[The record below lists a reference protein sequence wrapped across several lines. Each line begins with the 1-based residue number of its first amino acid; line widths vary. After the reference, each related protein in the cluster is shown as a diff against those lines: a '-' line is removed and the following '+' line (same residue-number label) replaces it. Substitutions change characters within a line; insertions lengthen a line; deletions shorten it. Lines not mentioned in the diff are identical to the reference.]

1 MYSTMFPSNQI
12 TCQTPIVWMDHTI
25 DMTLPKGKAEAMSVP
40 NMPGTLGI
48 EPFVWICFSILTNL
62 MIHPKNHIL
71 DFEDKDTRLKIRILP
86 KLLIYSYHWNIY
98 SHAKRLNLASQKKR
112 KQSYVQHHILTVL
125 SYMSLKNYSGTTV
138 WLLLYW
144 SLIRSLFKI
153 QNEGQASRGGP
164 VRAVELREMLKLPAL
179 PRFEARH
186 TWSSF

>member
-98 SHAKRLNLASQKKR
+98 SHAKRLTLASQKKETIVCAT
-112 KQSYVQHHILTVL
+112 SYLDCSVV
-125 SYMSLKNYSGTTV
+125 YELKE
-138 WLLLYW
+138 LLRNNCM
-144 SLIRSLFKI
+144 I
-153 QNEGQASRGGP
+153 A
-164 VRAVELREMLKLPAL
+164 AL
-179 PRFEARH
+179 LEPH
-186 TWSSF
+186 